1 MGKVNMSELEQNT
14 QVMVKEENT
23 MANEVII
30 GTEAI
35 ENVKEEEVMGTEI
48 KDTAVIE
55 ETTAQTEEKL
65 PKFSDVIN
73 PADEERKMIL
83 VTAIRNKNTKL
94 LWDFLTVLE
103 GADVKETIK
112 LATDNKLIILI
123 DERYA
128 RKFVET
134 GTVLRGM
141 ASTVSDLSAKYAK
154 VMGIEVEDKAELVK
168 TLIEEV
174 LNAVDAGVTSGVW
187 AKPEVLKEETEP
199 EASEETEDVA
209 DTDVVE
215 DPFDVIE

>member
-1 MGKVNMSELEQNT
+1 MGKVNMSELAQDT

-23 MANEVII
+23 MANEVITS
-30 GTEAI
+30 TEAI
-35 ENVKEEEVMGTEI
+35 ESVKEEAVMGTEI

-55 ETTAQTEEKL
+55 ETAVQTEEKL

-94 LWDFLTVLE
+94 FWDFLTVLE
-103 GADVKETIK
+103 GADVRETIK

-141 ASTVSDLSAKYAK
+141 ASTVADLSAKYAK
-154 VMGIEVEDKAELVK
+154 VMGIEVEDKAVLVK
-168 TLIEEV
+168 ALIEEV
-174 LNAVDAGVTSGVW
+174 LNAVDTGVTSGVW
-187 AKPEVLKEETEP
+187 AKPEVLQEEAKTEAPEETA
-199 EASEETEDVA
+199 EAVDTES
-209 DTDVVE
+209 VE
-215 DPFDVIE
+215 DPFDVTE

>member
-1 MGKVNMSELEQNT
+1 MGKVNMSELVQDT

-23 MANEVII
+23 MVNEVITS
-30 GTEAI
+30 TEAI
-35 ENVKEEEVMGTEI
+35 ESVKEEAVMGTEI

-55 ETTAQTEEKL
+55 ETAVQTEEKL

-73 PADEERKMIL
+73 PADEDRKMIL

-94 LWDFLTVLE
+94 FWDFLTVLE

-154 VMGIEVEDKAELVK
+154 VMGIEVEDKAVLVK

-174 LNAVDAGVTSGVW
+174 LNAVDTGVTSGVW
-187 AKPEVLKEETEP
+187 AKPEVLQEEAKTEAPEETA
-199 EASEETEDVA
+199 EAVDTES
-209 DTDVVE
+209 VE
-215 DPFDVIE
+215 DPFDVTE

>member
-1 MGKVNMSELEQNT
+1 MGKVNMSELAQDT
-14 QVMVKEENT
+14 QVMVKEEDT
-23 MANEVII
+23 MVNEVITS
-30 GTEAI
+30 TEAI
-35 ENVKEEEVMGTEI
+35 ESVKEEAVMGTEI
-48 KDTAVIE
+48 KDTAV
-55 ETTAQTEEKL
+55 QTEEKL

-73 PADEERKMIL
+73 PADEERRMIL

-94 LWDFLTVLE
+94 FWDFLTVLE

-154 VMGIEVEDKAELVK
+154 EMGIEVEDKAVLVK

-174 LNAVDAGVTSGVW
+174 LNAVDTGVTSGVW
-187 AKPEVLKEETEP
+187 AKPEVLQEEAKTEAPEETA
-199 EASEETEDVA
+199 EAVDTES
-209 DTDVVE
+209 VE
-215 DPFDVIE
+215 DPFDVTE

>member
-1 MGKVNMSELEQNT
+1 MGKVNMSELAQDT
-14 QVMVKEENT
+14 QVMVKEEDT
-23 MANEVII
+23 MVNEVITS
-30 GTEAI
+30 TEAI
-35 ENVKEEEVMGTEI
+35 ESVKEEAVMGTEI

-55 ETTAQTEEKL
+55 ETAVQTEEKL

-73 PADEERKMIL
+73 PANEDRKMIL

-94 LWDFLTVLE
+94 FWDFLTVLE

-154 VMGIEVEDKAELVK
+154 VMGIEVEDKAVLVK

-174 LNAVDAGVTSGVW
+174 LNAVDTGVTSGVW
-187 AKPEVLKEETEP
+187 AKPEVLQEEAKTEAPEETA
-199 EASEETEDVA
+199 EAVDTET
-209 DTDVVE
+209 VE
-215 DPFDVIE
+215 DPFDVTE

>member
-1 MGKVNMSELEQNT
+1 MGKVNMSELAQDT
-14 QVMVKEENT
+14 QVMVKEEDT
-23 MANEVII
+23 MVNEVITS
-30 GTEAI
+30 TEAI
-35 ENVKEEEVMGTEI
+35 ESVKEEAVMGTEI

-55 ETTAQTEEKL
+55 ETAVQTEEKL

-94 LWDFLTVLE
+94 FWDFLTVLE

-154 VMGIEVEDKAELVK
+154 VMGVEVEDKAVLVK

-174 LNAVDAGVTSGVW
+174 LNAVDTGVTSGVW
-187 AKPEVLKEETEP
+187 AKPEVLQEEAKTEAPEETA
-199 EASEETEDVA
+199 EAVDTET
-209 DTDVVE
+209 VE
-215 DPFDVIE
+215 DPFDVTE

>member
-1 MGKVNMSELEQNT
+1 MGKVGMSELEQNT

-23 MANEVII
+23 MASEVIT

-187 AKPEVLKEETEP
+187 AKPEVLQEETEP
-199 EASEETEDVA
+199 EASEETAEVG

-215 DPFDVIE
+215 DPFDVTE

>member
-1 MGKVNMSELEQNT
+1 MGKVNMSELAQDT
-14 QVMVKEENT
+14 QVMVKEEDT
-23 MANEVII
+23 MVNEVITS
-30 GTEAI
+30 TEAI
-35 ENVKEEEVMGTEI
+35 ENVKEEAVMGTEI

-55 ETTAQTEEKL
+55 ETAVQTEEKL

-73 PADEERKMIL
+73 PANEDRKMIL

-94 LWDFLTVLE
+94 FWDFLTVLE

-154 VMGIEVEDKAELVK
+154 VMGIEVEDKAVLVK

-174 LNAVDAGVTSGVW
+174 LNAVDTGVTSGVW
-187 AKPEVLKEETEP
+187 AKPEVLQEEAKTEAPEETA
-199 EASEETEDVA
+199 EAVDTES
-209 DTDVVE
+209 VE
-215 DPFDVIE
+215 DPFDVTE

>member
-1 MGKVNMSELEQNT
+1 MGKVNMSELAQDT

-23 MANEVII
+23 MANEVITS
-30 GTEAI
+30 TEAI
-35 ENVKEEEVMGTEI
+35 ESVKEEAVMGTEI

-55 ETTAQTEEKL
+55 ETAVQTEEKL

-73 PADEERKMIL
+73 PADEDRKMIL

-94 LWDFLTVLE
+94 FWDFLTVLE

-123 DERYA
+123 DQRYA
-128 RKFVET
+128 RKFVDT

-141 ASTVSDLSAKYAK
+141 ASTVSDLSVKYAK
-154 VMGIEVEDKAELVK
+154 VMGIEVEDKAVLVK

-174 LNAVDAGVTSGVW
+174 LNAVDTGVTSGVW
-187 AKPEVLKEETEP
+187 AKPEVLQEEAKTEAPEETAEVVD
-199 EASEETEDVA
+199 AET
-209 DTDVVE
+209 VE
-215 DPFDVIE
+215 DPFDVTE

>member
-1 MGKVNMSELEQNT
+1 MGKVNMSELAQDT
-14 QVMVKEENT
+14 QVIVKEENT
-23 MANEVII
+23 MVNEVITS
-30 GTEAI
+30 TEAI
-35 ENVKEEEVMGTEI
+35 ESVKEEAVMGTEI

-55 ETTAQTEEKL
+55 ETTVQTEEKL

-73 PADEERKMIL
+73 PADEERRMIL

-94 LWDFLTVLE
+94 FWDFLTVLE

-154 VMGIEVEDKAELVK
+154 VMGIEVEDKAVLVK

-174 LNAVDAGVTSGVW
+174 LNAVDTGVTSGVW
-187 AKPEVLKEETEP
+187 AKPEVLQEEAKTEAPEETA
-199 EASEETEDVA
+199 EAVDTES
-209 DTDVVE
+209 VE
-215 DPFDVIE
+215 DPFDVTE

>member
-1 MGKVNMSELEQNT
+1 MGKVNISELAQDT

-23 MANEVII
+23 MVNEVITS
-30 GTEAI
+30 TEAI
-35 ENVKEEEVMGTEI
+35 ESVKEEAVMGTEI

-55 ETTAQTEEKL
+55 ETAVQTEEKL

-73 PADEERKMIL
+73 PANEDRKMIL

-94 LWDFLTVLE
+94 FWDFLTVLE

-154 VMGIEVEDKAELVK
+154 VMGIEVEDKAVLVK

-174 LNAVDAGVTSGVW
+174 LNAVDTGVTSGVW
-187 AKPEVLKEETEP
+187 AKPEVLQEEAKTEAPEETA
-199 EASEETEDVA
+199 EAV
-209 DTDVVE
+209 DTDSVE
-215 DPFDVIE
+215 DPFDVTE

>member
-1 MGKVNMSELEQNT
+1 MGKVNMSELVQDT

-23 MANEVII
+23 MVNEVITS
-30 GTEAI
+30 TEAI
-35 ENVKEEEVMGTEI
+35 ESVKEEAVMGTEI

-55 ETTAQTEEKL
+55 ETAVQTEEKL

-73 PADEERKMIL
+73 PADEERRMIL

-94 LWDFLTVLE
+94 FWDFLTVLE

-154 VMGIEVEDKAELVK
+154 VMGIEVEDKAVLVK

-174 LNAVDAGVTSGVW
+174 LNAVDTGVTSGVW
-187 AKPEVLKEETEP
+187 AKPEVLQEEAKTEAPEETA
-199 EASEETEDVA
+199 EAVDTET
-209 DTDVVE
+209 VE
-215 DPFDVIE
+215 DPFDVTD

>member
-1 MGKVNMSELEQNT
+1 MGKVNISELAQDT

-23 MANEVII
+23 MVNEVITS
-30 GTEAI
+30 TEAI
-35 ENVKEEEVMGTEI
+35 ESVKEEAVMGTEI

-55 ETTAQTEEKL
+55 ETAVQTEEKL

-73 PADEERKMIL
+73 PADEERRMIL

-94 LWDFLTVLE
+94 FWDFLTVLE

-154 VMGIEVEDKAELVK
+154 VMGIEVEDKAVLVK

-174 LNAVDAGVTSGVW
+174 LNAVDTGVTSGVW
-187 AKPEVLKEETEP
+187 AKPEVLQEEAKTEAPEETA
-199 EASEETEDVA
+199 EAVDTET
-209 DTDVVE
+209 VE
-215 DPFDVIE
+215 DPFDVTE

>member
-1 MGKVNMSELEQNT
+1 MGKVNMSELAQDT

-23 MANEVII
+23 MINEVITS
-30 GTEAI
+30 TEAI
-35 ENVKEEEVMGTEI
+35 ESVKEEAVMGTEI
-48 KDTAVIE
+48 KDTTVIE
-55 ETTAQTEEKL
+55 ETAVQTEEKL

-73 PADEERKMIL
+73 PADEDRKMIL

-94 LWDFLTVLE
+94 FWDFLTVLE

-154 VMGIEVEDKAELVK
+154 VMGIEVEDKAVLVK

-174 LNAVDAGVTSGVW
+174 LNAVDTGVTSGVW
-187 AKPEVLKEETEP
+187 AKPEVLQEEAKTEAPEETA
-199 EASEETEDVA
+199 EAVDTES
-209 DTDVVE
+209 VE
-215 DPFDVIE
+215 DPFDVTE

>member
-1 MGKVNMSELEQNT
+1 MGKVNMSELAQDT

-23 MANEVII
+23 MVNEVIAS
-30 GTEAI
+30 TEAI
-35 ENVKEEEVMGTEI
+35 ESVKEEAVMGTEI

-55 ETTAQTEEKL
+55 ETAVQTEEKL

-73 PADEERKMIL
+73 PADEERRMIL

-94 LWDFLTVLE
+94 FWDFLTVLE

-154 VMGIEVEDKAELVK
+154 VMGIEVEDKAVLVK

-174 LNAVDAGVTSGVW
+174 LNAVDTGVTSGVW
-187 AKPEVLKEETEP
+187 AKPEVLQEEAKTEAPEETA
-199 EASEETEDVA
+199 EAVDTES
-209 DTDVVE
+209 VE
-215 DPFDVIE
+215 DPFDVTE

>member
-1 MGKVNMSELEQNT
+1 MGKVNMSELAQDT

-23 MANEVII
+23 MANEVITS
-30 GTEAI
+30 TEAI
-35 ENVKEEEVMGTEI
+35 ESVKEEAVMGTEI

-55 ETTAQTEEKL
+55 ETAVQTEEKL

-73 PADEERKMIL
+73 PADEDRKMIL

-94 LWDFLTVLE
+94 FWDFLTVLE

-128 RKFVET
+128 RKFVDT

-141 ASTVSDLSAKYAK
+141 ASTVSDLSVKYAK
-154 VMGIEVEDKAELVK
+154 VMGIEVEDKAVLVK

-174 LNAVDAGVTSGVW
+174 LNAVDTGVTSGVW
-187 AKPEVLKEETEP
+187 AKPEVLQEEAKTEAPEETAEVVD
-199 EASEETEDVA
+199 AET
-209 DTDVVE
+209 VE
-215 DPFDVIE
+215 DPFDVTE

>member
-1 MGKVNMSELEQNT
+1 MGKVNMSELAQDT

-23 MANEVII
+23 MVNEVITS
-30 GTEAI
+30 TEAI
-35 ENVKEEEVMGTEI
+35 ESVKEEAVMGTEI

-55 ETTAQTEEKL
+55 ETAVQTEEKL

-73 PADEERKMIL
+73 PANEDRKMIL

-94 LWDFLTVLE
+94 FWDFLTVLE

-154 VMGIEVEDKAELVK
+154 VMGIEVEDKAVLVK

-174 LNAVDAGVTSGVW
+174 LNAVDTGVTSGVW
-187 AKPEVLKEETEP
+187 AKPEVLQEEAKTEAPEETA
-199 EASEETEDVA
+199 EAVDTES
-209 DTDVVE
+209 VE
-215 DPFDVIE
+215 DPFDVTE

>member
-1 MGKVNMSELEQNT
+1 MGKVNMSELVQDT

-23 MANEVII
+23 MVNEVITS
-30 GTEAI
+30 TEAI
-35 ENVKEEEVMGTEI
+35 ESVKEEAVMGTEI

-55 ETTAQTEEKL
+55 ETAVQTEEKL

-94 LWDFLTVLE
+94 FWDFLTVLE

-154 VMGIEVEDKAELVK
+154 VMGIEVEDKAVLVK

-174 LNAVDAGVTSGVW
+174 LNAVDTGVTSGVW
-187 AKPEVLKEETEP
+187 AKPEVLQEEAKTEAPEETA
-199 EASEETEDVA
+199 EAVDTET
-209 DTDVVE
+209 VE
-215 DPFDVIE
+215 DPFDVTE

>member
-1 MGKVNMSELEQNT
+1 MGKVNMSELAQDT

-23 MANEVII
+23 MANEVITS
-30 GTEAI
+30 TEAI
-35 ENVKEEEVMGTEI
+35 ESVKEEAVMGTEI

-55 ETTAQTEEKL
+55 ETAVQTEEKL

-73 PADEERKMIL
+73 PADEERRMIL

-94 LWDFLTVLE
+94 FWDFLTVLE

-154 VMGIEVEDKAELVK
+154 VMGIEVEDKAVLVK
-168 TLIEEV
+168 SLIEEV
-174 LNAVDAGVTSGVW
+174 LNAVDTGVTSGVW
-187 AKPEVLKEETEP
+187 AKPEVLQEEAKTEAPEETAE
-199 EASEETEDVA
+199 VG
-209 DTDVVE
+209 DTDAVE
-215 DPFDVIE
+215 DPFDVTE

>member
-1 MGKVNMSELEQNT
+1 MGKVNMSELAQDT

-23 MANEVII
+23 MVNEVIAS
-30 GTEAI
+30 TEAI
-35 ENVKEEEVMGTEI
+35 ESVKEEAVMGTEI

-55 ETTAQTEEKL
+55 ETAVQTEEKL

-73 PADEERKMIL
+73 PANEDRKMIL

-94 LWDFLTVLE
+94 FWDFLTVLE

-154 VMGIEVEDKAELVK
+154 VMGIEVEDKAVLVK

-174 LNAVDAGVTSGVW
+174 LNAVDTGVTSGVW
-187 AKPEVLKEETEP
+187 AKPEVLQEEAKTEAPEETA
-199 EASEETEDVA
+199 EAVDTES
-209 DTDVVE
+209 VE
-215 DPFDVIE
+215 DPFDVTE

>member
-1 MGKVNMSELEQNT
+1 MGKVNTSELAQDT
-14 QVMVKEENT
+14 QVMVKEEDT
-23 MANEVII
+23 MVNEVITS
-30 GTEAI
+30 TEAI
-35 ENVKEEEVMGTEI
+35 ESVKEEAVMGTEI

-55 ETTAQTEEKL
+55 ETAVQTEEKL

-73 PADEERKMIL
+73 PADEERRMIL

-94 LWDFLTVLE
+94 FWDFLTVLE

-154 VMGIEVEDKAELVK
+154 VMGIEVEDKAVLVK

-174 LNAVDAGVTSGVW
+174 LNAVDTGVTSGVW
-187 AKPEVLKEETEP
+187 AKPEVLQEEAKTEAPEETA
-199 EASEETEDVA
+199 EAVDTES
-209 DTDVVE
+209 VE
-215 DPFDVIE
+215 DPFDVTE

>member
-1 MGKVNMSELEQNT
+1 MGKVNMSELAQDT

-23 MANEVII
+23 MVNEVITS
-30 GTEAI
+30 TEAI
-35 ENVKEEEVMGTEI
+35 ESVKEEAVMGTEI

-55 ETTAQTEEKL
+55 ETAVQTEEKL

-73 PADEERKMIL
+73 PADEERRMIL

-94 LWDFLTVLE
+94 FWDFLTVLE

-154 VMGIEVEDKAELVK
+154 VMGIEVEDKAVLVK

-174 LNAVDAGVTSGVW
+174 LNAVDTGVTSGVW
-187 AKPEVLKEETEP
+187 AKPEVLQEEAKTEAPEETA
-199 EASEETEDVA
+199 EAVDTES
-209 DTDVVE
+209 VE
-215 DPFDVIE
+215 DPFDVTE

>member
-1 MGKVNMSELEQNT
+1 MGKVNMSELAQDT

-23 MANEVII
+23 MANEVITS
-30 GTEAI
+30 TEAI
-35 ENVKEEEVMGTEI
+35 ESVKEEAVMGTEI

-55 ETTAQTEEKL
+55 ETAVQTEEKL

-94 LWDFLTVLE
+94 FWDFLTVLE

-154 VMGIEVEDKAELVK
+154 VMGIEVEDKAVLVK

-174 LNAVDAGVTSGVW
+174 LNAVDTGVTSGVW
-187 AKPEVLKEETEP
+187 AKPEVLQEEAKTEAPEETA
-199 EASEETEDVA
+199 EAVDTET
-209 DTDVVE
+209 VE
-215 DPFDVIE
+215 DPFDVTE

>member
-1 MGKVNMSELEQNT
+1 MGKVNMSELAQDT
-14 QVMVKEENT
+14 QVMVKEEDT
-23 MANEVII
+23 MVNEVITS
-30 GTEAI
+30 TEAI
-35 ENVKEEEVMGTEI
+35 ESVKEEAVMGTEI

-55 ETTAQTEEKL
+55 ETAVQTEEKL

-73 PADEERKMIL
+73 PADEERRMIL

-94 LWDFLTVLE
+94 FWDFLTVLE

-154 VMGIEVEDKAELVK
+154 VMGIEVEDKAVLVK

-174 LNAVDAGVTSGVW
+174 LNAVDTGVTSGVW
-187 AKPEVLKEETEP
+187 AKPEVLQEEAKTEAPEETA
-199 EASEETEDVA
+199 EAVDTET
-209 DTDVVE
+209 VE
-215 DPFDVIE
+215 DPFDVTE

>member
-1 MGKVNMSELEQNT
+1 MGKVNMSELAQDT

-23 MANEVII
+23 MANEVITS
-30 GTEAI
+30 TEAI
-35 ENVKEEEVMGTEI
+35 ESVKEEAVMGTEI

-55 ETTAQTEEKL
+55 ETAVQTEEKL

-73 PADEERKMIL
+73 PADEDRKMIL

-94 LWDFLTVLE
+94 FWDFLTVLE

-141 ASTVSDLSAKYAK
+141 ASTVSDLSVKYAK
-154 VMGIEVEDKAELVK
+154 VMGIEVEDKAVLVK

-174 LNAVDAGVTSGVW
+174 LNAVDTGVTSGVW
-187 AKPEVLKEETEP
+187 AKPEVLQEEAKTEAPEETAEVVD
-199 EASEETEDVA
+199 AET
-209 DTDVVE
+209 VE
-215 DPFDVIE
+215 DPFDVTE

>member
-1 MGKVNMSELEQNT
+1 MGNVNMSELEQNT

-23 MANEVII
+23 MANEVIT
-30 GTEAI
+30 GTEVI

-174 LNAVDAGVTSGVW
+174 LDAVDAGVTSGVW
-187 AKPEVLKEETEP
+187 AKPEVLQEETEP
-199 EASEETEDVA
+199 EASEETAEVG

-215 DPFDVIE
+215 DPFDVTE

>member
-1 MGKVNMSELEQNT
+1 MGKVNMAELAQNT
-14 QVMVKEENT
+14 QVMVKEEDT
-23 MANEVII
+23 MVNEVITS
-30 GTEAI
+30 TEAI
-35 ENVKEEEVMGTEI
+35 ESVKEEAVMGTEI

-55 ETTAQTEEKL
+55 ETAVQTEEKL

-73 PADEERKMIL
+73 PANEDRKMIL

-94 LWDFLTVLE
+94 FWDFLTVLE

-141 ASTVSDLSAKYAK
+141 ASTVADLSAKYAK
-154 VMGIEVEDKAELVK
+154 VMGIEVEDKAVLVK

-174 LNAVDAGVTSGVW
+174 LNAVDTGVTSGVW
-187 AKPEVLKEETEP
+187 AKPEVLQEEAKTEAPEETA
-199 EASEETEDVA
+199 EAVDTES
-209 DTDVVE
+209 VE
-215 DPFDVIE
+215 DPFDVTE

>member
-1 MGKVNMSELEQNT
+1 MGKVNISELAQDT

-23 MANEVII
+23 MVNEVITS
-30 GTEAI
+30 TEAI
-35 ENVKEEEVMGTEI
+35 ESVKEEAVMGTEI

-55 ETTAQTEEKL
+55 ETAVQTEEKL

-94 LWDFLTVLE
+94 FWDFLTVLE

-154 VMGIEVEDKAELVK
+154 VMGIEVEDKAVLVK

-174 LNAVDAGVTSGVW
+174 LNAVDTGVTSGVW
-187 AKPEVLKEETEP
+187 AKPEVLQEEAKTEAPEETA
-199 EASEETEDVA
+199 EAVDTET
-209 DTDVVE
+209 VE
-215 DPFDVIE
+215 DPFDVTE

>member
-1 MGKVNMSELEQNT
+1 MGKVNMSELVQDT

-23 MANEVII
+23 MVNEVITS
-30 GTEAI
+30 TEAI
-35 ENVKEEEVMGTEI
+35 ESVKEEAVMGTEI

-55 ETTAQTEEKL
+55 EPTVQTEEKL

-73 PADEERKMIL
+73 PADEERRMIL

-94 LWDFLTVLE
+94 FWDFLTVLE

-154 VMGIEVEDKAELVK
+154 VMGVEVEDKAVLVK

-174 LNAVDAGVTSGVW
+174 LNAVDTGVTSGVW
-187 AKPEVLKEETEP
+187 AKPEVLQEEAKTEAPEETA
-199 EASEETEDVA
+199 EAVDTET
-209 DTDVVE
+209 VE
-215 DPFDVIE
+215 DPFDVTE

>member
-1 MGKVNMSELEQNT
+1 MGKVNMLELAQDT

-23 MANEVII
+23 MVNEVITS
-30 GTEAI
+30 TEAI
-35 ENVKEEEVMGTEI
+35 ESVKEEAVMGTEI

-55 ETTAQTEEKL
+55 ETAVQTEEKL

-73 PADEERKMIL
+73 PADEERRMIL

-94 LWDFLTVLE
+94 FWDFLTVLE

-154 VMGIEVEDKAELVK
+154 VMGIEVEDKAVLVK

-174 LNAVDAGVTSGVW
+174 LNAVDTGVTSGVW
-187 AKPEVLKEETEP
+187 AKPEVLQEEAKTEAPEETA
-199 EASEETEDVA
+199 EAVDTES
-209 DTDVVE
+209 VE
-215 DPFDVIE
+215 DPFDVTE

>member
-1 MGKVNMSELEQNT
+1 MGKVNMSELAQDT

-23 MANEVII
+23 MANEVITS
-30 GTEAI
+30 TEAI
-35 ENVKEEEVMGTEI
+35 ESVKEEAVMGTEI

-55 ETTAQTEEKL
+55 ETAVQTEEKL

-73 PADEERKMIL
+73 PADEERRMIL

-94 LWDFLTVLE
+94 FWDFLTVLE

-154 VMGIEVEDKAELVK
+154 VMGVEVEDKAVLVK

-174 LNAVDAGVTSGVW
+174 LNAVDTGVTSGVW
-187 AKPEVLKEETEP
+187 AKPEVLQEEAKTEAPEETA
-199 EASEETEDVA
+199 EAVDTET
-209 DTDVVE
+209 VE
-215 DPFDVIE
+215 DPFDVTE

>member
-1 MGKVNMSELEQNT
+1 
-14 QVMVKEENT
+14 
-23 MANEVII
+23 
-30 GTEAI
+30 
-35 ENVKEEEVMGTEI
+35 MGTEI
-48 KDTAVIE
+48 KDTAV
-55 ETTAQTEEKL
+55 QTEEKL

-73 PADEERKMIL
+73 PADEERRMIL

-94 LWDFLTVLE
+94 FWDFLTVLE

-154 VMGIEVEDKAELVK
+154 VMGIEVEDKAVLVK

-174 LNAVDAGVTSGVW
+174 LNAVDTGVTSGVW
-187 AKPEVLKEETEP
+187 AKPEVLQEEAKTEAPEETA
-199 EASEETEDVA
+199 EAVDTES
-209 DTDVVE
+209 VE
-215 DPFDVIE
+215 DPFDVTE

>member
-1 MGKVNMSELEQNT
+1 MGKVNISELAQDT
-14 QVMVKEENT
+14 QVMVKEEDT
-23 MANEVII
+23 MVNEVITS
-30 GTEAI
+30 TEAI
-35 ENVKEEEVMGTEI
+35 ESVKEEAVMGTEI

-55 ETTAQTEEKL
+55 ETAVQTEEKL

-73 PADEERKMIL
+73 PADEERRMIL

-94 LWDFLTVLE
+94 FWDFLTVLE

-154 VMGIEVEDKAELVK
+154 VMGIEVEDKAVLVK

-174 LNAVDAGVTSGVW
+174 LNAVDTGVTSGVW
-187 AKPEVLKEETEP
+187 AKPEVLQEEAKTEAPEETA
-199 EASEETEDVA
+199 EAVDTES
-209 DTDVVE
+209 VE
-215 DPFDVIE
+215 DPFDVTE

>member
-1 MGKVNMSELEQNT
+1 MGKVNMSELAQDT

-23 MANEVII
+23 MANEVITS
-30 GTEAI
+30 TEAI
-35 ENVKEEEVMGTEI
+35 ESVKEEAVMGTEI

-55 ETTAQTEEKL
+55 ETAVQTEEKL

-73 PADEERKMIL
+73 PADEDRKMIL

-94 LWDFLTVLE
+94 FWDFLTVLE

-154 VMGIEVEDKAELVK
+154 VMGIEVEDKAVLVK

-174 LNAVDAGVTSGVW
+174 LNAVDTGVTSGVW
-187 AKPEVLKEETEP
+187 AKPEVLQEEAKTEAPEETA
-199 EASEETEDVA
+199 EAVDTES
-209 DTDVVE
+209 VE
-215 DPFDVIE
+215 DPFDVTE

>member
-1 MGKVNMSELEQNT
+1 MGKVNMSELAQDT
-14 QVMVKEENT
+14 QVMVKEEDT
-23 MANEVII
+23 MVNEVITS
-30 GTEAI
+30 TEAI
-35 ENVKEEEVMGTEI
+35 ESVKEEAVMGTEI

-55 ETTAQTEEKL
+55 ETAVQTEEKL

-73 PADEERKMIL
+73 PADEERRMIL

-94 LWDFLTVLE
+94 FWDFLTVLE

-141 ASTVSDLSAKYAK
+141 ASTVADLSAKYAK
-154 VMGIEVEDKAELVK
+154 VMGVEVEDKAVLVK

-174 LNAVDAGVTSGVW
+174 LNAVDTGVTSGVW
-187 AKPEVLKEETEP
+187 AKPEVLQEEAKTEAPEETA
-199 EASEETEDVA
+199 EAVDTET
-209 DTDVVE
+209 VE
-215 DPFDVIE
+215 DPFDVTE

>member
-1 MGKVNMSELEQNT
+1 MGKVNMSELAQDT

-23 MANEVII
+23 MANEVITS
-30 GTEAI
+30 TEAI
-35 ENVKEEEVMGTEI
+35 ESVKEEAVMGTEI

-55 ETTAQTEEKL
+55 ETAVQTEEKL

-94 LWDFLTVLE
+94 FWDFLTVLE

-128 RKFVET
+128 RKFAET

-141 ASTVSDLSAKYAK
+141 ASTVADLSAKYAK
-154 VMGIEVEDKAELVK
+154 VMGIEVEDKAVLVK

-174 LNAVDAGVTSGVW
+174 LNAVDTGVTSGVW
-187 AKPEVLKEETEP
+187 AKPEVLQEEAKTEAPEETA
-199 EASEETEDVA
+199 EAVDTES
-209 DTDVVE
+209 VE
-215 DPFDVIE
+215 DPFDVTE

>member
-1 MGKVNMSELEQNT
+1 MGRVNMSELEQNT

-23 MANEVII
+23 MANEVIT

-73 PADEERKMIL
+73 PADEERRMIL

-94 LWDFLTVLE
+94 FWDFLTVLE

-154 VMGIEVEDKAELVK
+154 VMGVEVEDKAVLVK

-187 AKPEVLKEETEP
+187 AKPEVLQEETEP
-199 EASEETEDVA
+199 EASEEIAEVG
-209 DTDVVE
+209 DTDAVE
-215 DPFDVIE
+215 DPFDVTE

>member
-1 MGKVNMSELEQNT
+1 MGKVNMSELAQNT

-23 MANEVII
+23 MANEVITS
-30 GTEAI
+30 TEAI
-35 ENVKEEEVMGTEI
+35 ESVKEEAVMGTEI

-55 ETTAQTEEKL
+55 ETAVQTEEKL

-73 PADEERKMIL
+73 PADEERRMIL

-94 LWDFLTVLE
+94 FWDFLTVLE

-154 VMGIEVEDKAELVK
+154 VMGIEVEDKAVLVK

-174 LNAVDAGVTSGVW
+174 LNAVDTGVTSGVW
-187 AKPEVLKEETEP
+187 AKPEVLQEEAKTEAPEETA
-199 EASEETEDVA
+199 EAVDTET
-209 DTDVVE
+209 VE
-215 DPFDVIE
+215 DPFDVTE

>member
-1 MGKVNMSELEQNT
+1 MGKVDMSELAQDT

-23 MANEVII
+23 MVNEVITS
-30 GTEAI
+30 TEAI
-35 ENVKEEEVMGTEI
+35 ESVKEEAVMGTEI

-55 ETTAQTEEKL
+55 ETAVQTEEKL

-73 PADEERKMIL
+73 PADEERRMIL

-94 LWDFLTVLE
+94 FWDFLTVLE

-154 VMGIEVEDKAELVK
+154 VMGIEVEDKAVLVK

-174 LNAVDAGVTSGVW
+174 LNAVDTGVTSGVW
-187 AKPEVLKEETEP
+187 AKPEVLQEEAKTEAPEETA
-199 EASEETEDVA
+199 EAVDTET
-209 DTDVVE
+209 VE
-215 DPFDVIE
+215 DPFDVTE